1 MAAPSPV
8 RYLAPI
14 ALAVTLVAVIVVLAG
29 SVGGDSGK
37 DEGAR
42 PATTTQQQRPARR
55 TYRVRRGDTL
65 VSIGERFGLTQ
76 ERLLA
81 LNPDVDVQALQPG
94 TRLKLRP

>member
-14 ALAVTLVAVIVVLAG
+14 ALAVTLVAVIVVLAS
-29 SVGGDSGK
+29 SVGGDSENGGR
-37 DEGAR
+37 EAR
-42 PATTTQQQRPARR
+42 PTTTTQQRPARR
-55 TYRVRRGDTL
+55 TYVVRRGDTL
-65 VSIGERFGLTQ
+65 VSIGERFDLTQ